1 MASRQDSRPTA
12 AWIDIPGPN
21 IGGLI
26 HGVEAPTFHAR
37 TSRLAVA
44 ADITNRREHMR
55 TLKAWTSV
63 AVVALVLAA
72 HAAGGSPG
80 RRDVV
85 RGRIAHHSRR
95 EHRSRA
101 QRRAAGDGHGDRH
114 DVPMGHRLLRRPRWE
129 CLVGNDRQLVRR
141 IPAPGRAC
149 MGAGR
154 SRRERTVVHVGRGP
168 TTLSGTGEVVF
179 AANDDLFPDNTGNF
193 VVSYECRPGWGH
205 GDDNHLHCGP
215 PQTEQKDPPRR

>member
-1 MASRQDSRPTA
+1 
-12 AWIDIPGPN
+12 
-21 IGGLI
+21 
-26 HGVEAPTFHAR
+26 
-37 TSRLAVA
+37 
-44 ADITNRREHMR
+44 MR

-72 HAAGGSPG
+72 HAAAARPDAGTSFVVGSLTIPGVSTDLVLKDGQQVTVTATGTMCPWGTAYCVGPDGNASWATTDSWYGGYLLPG
-80 RRDVV
+80 APAW
-85 RGRIAHHSRR
+85 G
-95 EHRSRA
+95 
-101 QRRAAGDGHGDRH
+101 
-114 DVPMGHRLLRRPRWE
+114 
-129 CLVGNDRQLVRR
+129 LVGRVGNG
-141 IPAPGRAC
+141 PW
-149 MGAGR
+149 
-154 SRRERTVVHVGRGP
+154 VHVGRGP